1 MSEFAIL
8 CIAVCLSAAALSIVA
23 GVVAVHLSW
32 MCLCRIGLQRCLQ
45 RHPDLLFF
53 IRTLPLSV
61 PASLVLFAVLPSFLI
76 MEPRETTEKPEWLLL
91 GLAAFSLMGV
101 GVFALK
107 FAGTFRDTRRAQRE
121 WMQSARRL
129 DSPAA
134 IPIYE
139 LQNPDSLVAVVGT
152 VSPRIFIGKRILSS
166 LTPEELQAAVA
177 HEIAHVHSLD
187 NLRQTLLRASRI
199 FSLFAPIDRAF
210 RSAAEI
216 SADERAVQSLI
227 SPLDL
232 GSAIVKVARF
242 KAPLPSISA
251 SHLVPES
258 QGAALQLRINH
269 LQALLNEETNPSGA
283 GKYGWIVASM
293 LVIVYL
299 AKLQFWLLLAHKFTE
314 VLVR

>member
-8 CIAVCLSAAALSIVA
+8 CIAVCLSAAVLSSAAGIIAAHVA
-23 GVVAVHLSW
+23 W
-32 MCLCRIGLQRCLQ
+32 MCLCRIGFQRRLL
-45 RHPDLLFF
+45 RHPGLLFF

-61 PASLVLFAVLPSFLI
+61 PASVVLLAVLPSFLI
-76 MEPRETTEKPEWLLL
+76 MEPRETAEKPEWLLL
-91 GLAAFSLMGV
+91 GLAAFSLTAV
-101 GVFALK
+101 GVFVLK
-107 FAGTFRDTRRAQRE
+107 FAVMFRNTRRAQRE
-121 WMQSARRL
+121 WMKSARRL
-129 DSPAA
+129 DSPAV

-139 LQNPDSLVAVVGT
+139 LQNPDSLVAVIGT

-187 NLRQTLLRASRI
+187 NLKQALLRASRI

-216 SADERAVQSLI
+216 SADERALQSLI

-242 KAPLPSISA
+242 KAPMPSIAA
-251 SHLVPES
+251 SHLVPEC

-269 LQALLNEETNPSGA
+269 LQALLNEGTTQPGA
-283 GKYGWIVASM
+283 GKYGWIAASM
-293 LVIVYL
+293 LLIVYL
-299 AKLQFWLLLAHKFTE
+299 GKLPFWLVLAHKLTE